1 MLFRSQTGDPRGSIS
16 EMYQSFED
24 YFSQYEA
31 ATDHL
36 IDQRFLLLEF
46 KQSYMDIA
54 DYNARVFDE

>member
-1 MLFRSQTGDPRGSIS
+1 
-16 EMYQSFED
+16 MYQSFED

-36 IDQRFLLLEF
+36 IDQRFLLWEF